1 MDRGFVVFLADRSSV
16 DCEACFRGGVR
27 KRTLAHSKACLFA
40 GGCWLFT
47 QSSCKSCSNL
57 ERLEVAVADRYGELT
72 ALGTLES
79 GILRLG
85 IAPVFCHAGEMDV
98 VAMLYVN
105 GYAEPARTYG
115 KVWGALAASYTR
127 RATRQQT
134 ENKVIIVQVTSLSG
148 VVLKQRT
155 Q

>member
-1 MDRGFVVFLADRSSV
+1 MDGGFVVFLAGRSSV
-16 DCEACFRGGVR
+16 YCEACFRGGVR

-105 GYAEPARTYG
+105 GYAELARTYG
-115 KVWGALAASYTR
+115 KVWGGGAPAASCKLH
-127 RATRQQT
+127 ATC
-134 ENKVIIVQVTSLSG
+134 NTSTNG
-148 VVLKQRT
+148 E
-155 Q
+155 